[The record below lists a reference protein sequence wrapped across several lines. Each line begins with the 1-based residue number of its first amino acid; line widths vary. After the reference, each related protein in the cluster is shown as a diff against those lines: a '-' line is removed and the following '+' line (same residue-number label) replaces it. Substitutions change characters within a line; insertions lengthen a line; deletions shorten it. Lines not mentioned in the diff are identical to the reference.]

1 MKKKKEKEKEKKKK
15 GTDEEDGGASVFRK
29 KKKEKRKP
37 NTKKKGRKNSVR
49 TRGTSGFVPLLK
61 KKRKEKRQK
70 RKRKRKWRTKKR
82 KKRNCVLLWTEITR
96 PSTVWQRGQRAPKGN
111 NDGGRAAIETST
123 STTTTTTSSSNQP
136 SHCAAANGRPTT
148 HSPCFSSVTNVSMSL
163 YYRPLATPFR
173 FLLISSFIDWKAKA
187 KKKRKI
193 MILFVCPPP
202 GGPPGVRGQS
212 SQHLGDAPALQR
224 TFFFVK

>member
-1 MKKKKEKEKEKKKK
+1 MKKKRKRKRVPQKTKKNNKK
-15 GTDEEDGGASVFRK
+15 
-29 KKKEKRKP
+29 KRKP
-37 NTKKKGRKNSVR
+37 NTKKKDRKNSVR

-187 KKKRKI
+187 KKKKEK
-193 MILFVCPPP
+193 LWSSLCVH
-202 GGPPGVRGQS
+202 PPGVHRGSADNRVNTWAMHRLFREPFFLSS
-212 SQHLGDAPALQR
+212 SQFFLGV
-224 TFFFVK
+224 FF